1 VPGLANVK
9 LKVLPFPA
17 SFALKVPS
25 GSCEDRRPV
34 VLSTPTKRPEVTVCV
49 IASSL
54 RQVMVS
60 PTFTVIVVG
69 WNISELRLITGP
81 VGADVAVGTAVGVSA
96 WALQPATAPA
106 AMNTEVTPMMSLR
119 RTG

>member
-1 VPGLANVK
+1 MPGLANVK

-96 WALQPATAPA
+96 WAL
-106 AMNTEVTPMMSLR
+106 
-119 RTG
+119 